1 MSKESPST
9 SNPAQPPP
17 EGGDYVFRLD
27 VPALLRAVKARGDHT
42 QAAIARRTGI
52 AESSVSRYLRGETQ
66 PDLNCA
72 MRLDEQYDLDLR
84 GVIKRVPLEVA
95 A

>member
-1 MSKESPST
+1 M
-9 SNPAQPPP
+9 
-17 EGGDYVFRLD
+17 FRLD
-27 VPALLRAVKARGDHT
+27 VPALLEAVKARGDDT

-52 AESSVSRYLRGETQ
+52 AESSVSRYLRGEAQ

-72 MRLDEQYDLDLR
+72 MRLAEHYDLDLR
-84 GVIKRVPLEVA
+84 GVIKRVPLKVA